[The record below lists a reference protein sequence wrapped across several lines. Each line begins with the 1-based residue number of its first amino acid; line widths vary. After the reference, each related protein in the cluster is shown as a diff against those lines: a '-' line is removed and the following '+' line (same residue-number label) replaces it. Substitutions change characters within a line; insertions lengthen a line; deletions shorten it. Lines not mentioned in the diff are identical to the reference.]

1 MSSNEEKVD
10 NQQSKV
16 TMTRVEAEQI
26 RTSAK
31 KTMYVSIAVVL
42 MWLYGY
48 NIVVHDMGLILAFFK
63 VLDGINELVIGMLT
77 VLGIGIGIVAVF
89 TLTNF
94 FTQIMTNMYSTRI
107 IEDLVRDH
115 LLKGEYRIFFTKMI
129 NFNEQPTPPTPFPR
143 YVSSALFVFTGHYLV
158 SWFYLIVFSE
168 CLYFAAWSAGV
179 YLEFFPETMN
189 IIPMFA
195 VAVPFTARLMA
206 YFKYPYVEEYAGFIP
221 GILFVVVLLLAFV
234 AYMNGPFD
242 SLIFKELPNREAAG
256 FFVKGALV
264 WKFFKD
270 GVIIAFYPVFGE
282 IVFFYLLYQELQNQP
297 LPCEE
302 TVLVESVD
310 PIEPIESSEAETAVA
325 ENSAVDAPSPTEG
338 V

>member
-1 MSSNEEKVD
+1 MSSNEEKTD
-10 NQQSKV
+10 TSQSG
-16 TMTRVEAEQI
+16 TAMTRAEAELI
-26 RTSAK
+26 RASAK

-42 MWLYGY
+42 VWLYGY

-115 LLKGEYRIFFTKMI
+115 LFKGEYRTFFTKMI
-129 NFNEQPTPPTPFPR
+129 NFNDQPTPSTPFPR

-234 AYMNGPFD
+234 AYMDGPFD

-297 LPCEE
+297 LPGEE
-302 TVLVESVD
+302 VALVESAELDVD
-310 PIEPIESSEAETAVA
+310 DVDTNVGDAPVDDSS
-325 ENSAVDAPSPTEG
+325 VDAT
-338 V
+338 

>member
-1 MSSNEEKVD
+1 MSSNEENTK
-10 NQQSKV
+10 Q
-16 TMTRVEAEQI
+16 TEATLTREEAEQI
-26 RTSAK
+26 RASAK
-31 KTMYVSIAVVL
+31 GTLYVSMAVVL
-42 MWLYGY
+42 VWLYSY
-48 NIVVHDMGLILAFFK
+48 NIVVHDMGPILAFFK

-89 TLTNF
+89 TITNF
-94 FTQIMTNMYSTRI
+94 FTQMMTNMHSTRI
-107 IEDLVRDH
+107 IEDLIRDH
-115 LLKGEYRIFFTKMI
+115 LLKGEYKTFFAKMI
-129 NFNEQPTPPTPFPR
+129 NFNDQPTPPTPFPR
-143 YVSSALFVFTGHYLV
+143 YVSSAIFVFTAHYLI
-158 SWFYLIVFSE
+158 SWFYLVVFSE

-234 AYMNGPFD
+234 AYMSAPFE
-242 SLIFKELPNREAAG
+242 SLIFHTLPERDAVG

-282 IVFFYLLYQELQNQP
+282 IVFFYLLYQDMQKEP
-297 LPCEE
+297 LPGAEVASVEGEE
-302 TVLVESVD
+302 DEHDIVEG
-310 PIEPIESSEAETAVA
+310 ESGDFAA
-325 ENSAVDAPSPTEG
+325 DGPTEVG
-338 V
+338 

>member
-1 MSSNEEKVD
+1 MSSNEEKTDVNEGQD
-10 NQQSKV
+10 QGAL
-16 TMTRVEAEQI
+16 TREEAEQI
-26 RTSAK
+26 RASAK
-31 KTMYVSIAVVL
+31 GTLYVSIAVVL
-42 MWLYGY
+42 VWLYGY
-48 NIVVHDMGLILAFFK
+48 NIVVNDMGPILAFFK
-63 VLDGINELVIGMLT
+63 VLDGINDLVIGMLT
-77 VLGIGIGIVAVF
+77 VLGIGVGIVAVF
-89 TLTNF
+89 TITNF
-94 FTQIMTNMYSTRI
+94 CTQIMTNMYSTRI
-107 IEDLVRDH
+107 IEDLIRDH
-115 LLKGEYRIFFTKMI
+115 LFKGEYRTFFAKMI
-129 NFNEQPTPPTPFPR
+129 NFNDQPRPKTPFPR
-143 YVSSALFVFTGHYLV
+143 YISSAIMVFTGHYLV

-234 AYMNGPFD
+234 AYMDGPFD
-242 SLIFKELPNREAAG
+242 SLIMKELPNREAAG

-282 IVFFYLLYQELQNQP
+282 VVFFYLLYQDMQKEP
-297 LPCEE
+297 LPGDEIALIEE
-302 TVLVESVD
+302 DSDEHDIVRGD
-310 PIEPIESSEAETAVA
+310 IG
-325 ENSAVDAPSPTEG
+325 DDDPTEAS
-338 V
+338 